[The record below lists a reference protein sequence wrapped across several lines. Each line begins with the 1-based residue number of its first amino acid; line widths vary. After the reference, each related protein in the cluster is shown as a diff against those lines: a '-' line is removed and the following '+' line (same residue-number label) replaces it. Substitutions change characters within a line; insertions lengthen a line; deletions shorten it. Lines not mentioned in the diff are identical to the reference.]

1 MSNKTN
7 PAYFTPSGKEFARGK
22 TYHVDPLDL
31 RIIGGANFV
40 VPEERGPLDTDHI
53 EHALIPP
60 DLHKPLDPA
69 FVETVRRKG
78 VLTGLVIAAID
89 GVATTLEGRNRA
101 RAARVVNVERRAN
114 GDLPIIVKCTTQT
127 GGEAEHAS
135 VMLIANFARKEWT
148 ALDRLQAA
156 QKVMATG
163 VDPATAA
170 MHVGL
175 TLTQLEAL
183 LAIDG
188 STIELRAAV
197 EGGLSVT
204 AAAELTKVRDP
215 ERQRAAV
222 QATINAGGTVRAAKR
237 EGAVARGKDA
247 TPKTMGRVAALD
259 LLGRVKGDDD
269 YAAGARAALD
279 AVLGAQ
285 TEERFDVLVE
295 GKEQPQPKKAG
306 AGVIVRYCGH
316 NASFLADVYEI
327 GGACV
332 VVASGPLQNGHQDG
346 SGLQR
351 PASPKATLHLVD
363 FPQAGYWQPR
373 KGIFVVPSA
382 QLRFL
387 KSEDKS

>member
-22 TYHVDPLDL
+22 NYRVDPLDV
-31 RIIGGANFV
+31 RIIGGANFIE
-40 VPEERGPLDTDHI
+40 PGERGPLDTDDLIH
-53 EHALIPP
+53 ELIPD
-60 DLHKPLDPA
+60 DLHEPLDPA

-78 VLTGLVIAAID
+78 VIMAIVIAPID
-89 GVATTLEGRNRA
+89 GTATVLEGRNRI
-101 RAARVVNVERRAN
+101 RAARIINIERRAN
-114 GDLPIIVKCTTQT
+114 GDLPIVVSCTTQT
-127 GGEAEHAS
+127 GGEAEQVS
-135 VMLIANFARKEWT
+135 VMLITNFARKEWKPI
-148 ALDRLQAA
+148 DRLRAA
-156 QKVMATG
+156 QKLMATG
-163 VDPATAA
+163 VDPDTAA
-170 MHVGL
+170 AHVGL
-175 TLTQLEAL
+175 TPAQLEAL
-183 LAIDG
+183 LTIDG
-188 STIELRAAV
+188 STVEMRAAV
-197 EGGLSVT
+197 EKGELSVT

-215 ERQRAAV
+215 ARQREAIAATV
-222 QATINAGGTVRAAKR
+222 ASGGTVRAAKR
-237 EGAVARGKDA
+237 AGATARGKEA
-247 TPKTMGRVAALD
+247 APKMMGRSAALD
-259 LLGRVKGDDD
+259 LLGCVKGDDD
-269 YAAGARAALD
+269 YAAGARHAIE
-279 AVLGAQ
+279 AVLGAK
-285 TEERFDVLVE
+285 TEDRFDDLTE
-295 GKEQPQPKKAG
+295 GKRELSAKAG